1 MTRWERTS
9 GTLYATLDHQLNDD
23 WSLKAALNHTEGD
36 TFRLSTYGYGATTS
50 RAPFIDPV
58 TGAGTTLYAA
68 VGGGS

>member
-50 RAPFIDPV
+50 QAPSS
-58 TGAGTTLYAA
+58 TR
-68 VGGGS
+68 